1 ILLVGETPTAGVHKE
16 ALLTSLD
23 FVQAAMKK
31 GITRDKSFRLLAPC
45 FSGPATALRLTMRS
59 GASQQQKNTPR
70 PFKFISG
77 PAYSVDPTC
86 FEECAIDADAP
97 RPTFQAT
104 VVPGKILL
112 KEMIQFLKQR
122 DSRMRRVALLT
133 EADTDYGRKTLDR
146 PNPNKETAKM
156 APG

>member
-1 ILLVGETPTAGVHKE
+1 
-16 ALLTSLD
+16 S
-23 FVQAAMKK
+23 
-31 GITRDKSFRLLAPC
+31 
-45 FSGPATALRLTMRS
+45 LRLTLRS
-59 GASQQQKNTPR
+59 WASQQQKNTPP
-70 PFKFISG
+70 PFKLISG
-77 PAYSVDPTC
+77 TAYSVDPTC

-122 DSRMRRVALLT
+122 DSRMRRGASLT
-133 EADTDYGRKTLDR
+133 TADTDYGRKTLDR

-156 APG
+156 APGVEIIDLPFPLYISRVRNAYSRSDADKPKDPSPVKPSRIRLSFPLDESN